1 MQARVLVV
9 AGSDSGGGAGAQ
21 ADLKTVLALGGY
33 AMTALTAITAQST
46 RGVFGVW
53 PVPLEAVVAQLE
65 VTLDDLGADVVKT
78 GMLHDAELVAAVAD
92 VLARRAA
99 AVPLVVDPVLVAKGG
114 ARLLERSAERAVLE
128 RLVPRAAL
136 VTPNAPELEAL
147 TGEQVGDEAS
157 LLDAARALVALGAPA
172 VLAKGGHV
180 GTGERVVD
188 WLCARAGGGALLE
201 RRFEGPRVATRS
213 THGTGCTLASAVAT
227 SLAQGLPLEAAIERA
242 RAYVLEAIRAAP
254 GLGSGHG
261 PLGHGHTVRSFP

>member
-33 AMTALTAITAQST
+33 AMTTLTAITAQST

-53 PVPLEAVVAQLE
+53 PLPLEAVLAQLE
-65 VTLDDLGADVVKT
+65 VTLDDLGADAVKT
-78 GMLHDAELVAAVAD
+78 GMLHDAPLVCAVAE
-92 VLARRAA
+92 VLARRAPA
-99 AVPLVVDPVLVAKGG
+99 LPLVVDPVLVAKGG

-128 RLVPRAAL
+128 HLVPRATL

-147 TGEQVGDEAS
+147 TGKPIGDEAS
-157 LLDAARALVALGAPA
+157 LLEAARALLDLGAPA

-180 GTGERVVD
+180 DTGERVVD
-188 WLCARAGGGALLE
+188 WLVTRAAGGPRE
-201 RRFEGPRVATRS
+201 QRFEGPRLSTRS

-227 SLAQGLPLEAAIERA
+227 GLAQGLALDAAVLRA
-242 RAYVLEAIRAAP
+242 RAYVFEAIRAAP

-261 PLGHGHTVRSFP
+261 PLGHGHTVRPFP